1 MRFWSSLFGRGE
13 RETGQAV
20 AGSAERQAAGS
31 AERQAA
37 ASPSTSVA
45 VREPAS
51 TAVSTD
57 VRQVARPDNVIDAE
71 WRMIP
76 PAQQSKVAEWLKAN
90 KGKTLAAALVALGLG
105 NLALNRSNTVTPVG
119 QPEVDP
125 VPAPAP
131 APAPAPVSPED
142 NGVTPEQ
149 QAIIDQML
157 EIMKGLEGDTDPQT
171 VAAITNA
178 QERISAVKGSKEQA
192 AMDAQV
198 AADARD
204 AAAKSPYQKAPAV
217 GGAGQPDTA
226 PAPAEPKYGLTD
238 REGRPIG
245 TGTPGQY
252 WNTQNES
259 SDELARWLKIA
270 RGR

>member
-1 MRFWSSLFGRGE
+1 MKKLNR
-13 RETGQAV
+13 V
-20 AGSAERQAAGS
+20 AIAIA
-31 AERQAA
+31 
-37 ASPSTSVA
+37 
-45 VREPAS
+45 
-51 TAVSTD
+51 
-57 VRQVARPDNVIDAE
+57 
-71 WRMIP
+71 
-76 PAQQSKVAEWLKAN
+76 
-90 KGKTLAAALVALGLG
+90 AAALATIAGAQEVHNWKSSAGDVWK
-105 NLALNRSNTVTPVG
+105 NSVG
-119 QPEVDP
+119 QCWRDSSWTPATAAVGCDGAIVAPPPAPAPAP
-125 VPAPAP
+125 VVAPAP

-192 AMDAQV
+192 AMDAKV

-204 AAAKSPYQKAPAV
+204 AAAKSPDWKAALAAT
-217 GGAGQPDTA
+217 GAGQLGT
-226 PAPAEPKYGLTD
+226 APAEPKYGLTD

-259 SDELARWLKIA
+259 SDELSRWLKIA